1 MEVAYPTGLCII
13 RKIFMEWKN
22 IMTTPAET
30 LTEIENLSF
39 EEAMKEL
46 ETLVRKLEE
55 GRVPLKEA
63 ITAYE
68 RGTSLRK
75 HNEKLLEEAR
85 LKIDQ
90 IAQDA
95 GGTLSTRPSPLE
107 ETL

>member
-1 MEVAYPTGLCII
+1 
-13 RKIFMEWKN
+13 MEWIN
-22 IMTTPAET
+22 IMTTPVET
-30 LTEIENLSF
+30 LSEIENFSF
-39 EEAMKEL
+39 EDAMKEL

-68 RGTSLRK
+68 RGTNLRK

-85 LKIDQ
+85 LKIEQ
-90 IAQDA
+90 ISQDTV
-95 GGTLSTRPSPLE
+95 GVLSTHPSPLE